1 MKMTVNKGG
10 YVQSS
15 SNKHGT
21 RYEHRQIWIQH
32 NGSIPHG
39 MSIHHVNGNKQD
51 NRIENLALVTQ
62 KQNNQKIDRAG
73 KGYSYNKA
81 SNKYQAQRMI
91 KGKKIHLGKFVTKCG
106 AYMANRMAYI
116 THRMAFTT
124 DLNTQD
130 IG

>member
-1 MKMTVNKGG
+1 MKWTLNSSG
-10 YVQSS
+10 YLRT
-15 SNKHGT
+15 NIKRKHWLQH
-21 RYEHRQIWIQH
+21 RYVWTQH
-32 NGSIPHG
+32 NGPIADG
-39 MSIHHVNGNKQD
+39 MHIHHVNGIKTD
-51 NRIENLALVTQ
+51 NRRENLALVTQ

-106 AYMANRMAYI
+106 AYIASRMAYI
-116 THRMAFTT
+116 THRSTFTT